1 MLITMSHDH
10 TAVDLRDK
18 YLGRSCER
26 HFVYAHVRSDRC
38 SRRWPVSWQNI
49 DDSRWK
55 PGLSKQCERKRALL
69 RSQAKL
75 EAVWGNP
82 DSTQHPYQQRRETTS
97 KRRRTDRQTEDGEDV
112 NMNMDVTLFTS
123 CLTRLSPHCNIH
135 DTVSMGRSTR
145 TGSVYQL
152 IFNCFVQFSLKMFNI
167 VDQGESVGFL
177 VTSRPEAVV
186 GYSSRLTT

>member
-1 MLITMSHDH
+1 MGESGLNPTSLPAEKGD
-10 TAVDLRDK
+10 
-18 YLGRSCER
+18 
-26 HFVYAHVRSDRC
+26 
-38 SRRWPVSWQNI
+38 NI
-49 DDSRWK
+49 K
-55 PGLSKQCERKRALL
+55 KKE
-69 RSQAKL
+69 
-75 EAVWGNP
+75 
-82 DSTQHPYQQRRETTS
+82 
-97 KRRRTDRQTEDGEDV
+97 DRQTDTLHTEDGEDV

-186 GYSSRLTT
+186 GYSSRLMT